1 MLIKLVII
9 FRTKNLNFYYMP
21 ILIKSAMKTR
31 KFVYLVTD
39 RNRSSIHVGMSS
51 DLMKTMSFYREM
63 PSLFFDSGQQLTR
76 LVYFEELNSE
86 SLALERFKFI
96 SKFTRIQK
104 DRLIRS
110 VNPDWID
117 LSIGLDFEQI
127 FVSGIQNVNTPL
139 LNLS

>member
-1 MLIKLVII
+1 
-9 FRTKNLNFYYMP
+9 MP
-21 ILIKSAMKTR
+21 ILIKTAMKTR

-51 DLMKTMSFYREM
+51 DLMKTMSFYRQM
-63 PSLFFDSGQQLTR
+63 PNLFFDSGQQLTR
-76 LVYFEELNSE
+76 LVYFEELSSE
-86 SLALERFKFI
+86 TLAMERFKII

-104 DRLIRS
+104 DRTIRS

-127 FVSGIQNVNTPL
+127 MITGIQTMNTNVR
-139 LNLS
+139 NLS

>member
-1 MLIKLVII
+1 
-9 FRTKNLNFYYMP
+9 MP
-21 ILIKSAMKTR
+21 IIIKTAMKTR

-51 DLMKTMSFYREM
+51 DLMKTMSFYRQM
-63 PSLFFDSGQQLTR
+63 PNLFFDSGQQLTR
-76 LVYFEELNSE
+76 LVYFEELSSE
-86 SLALERFKFI
+86 TLAMERFKII

-104 DRLIRS
+104 DRTIRS

-127 FVSGIQNVNTPL
+127 MITGIQTMNTNVR
-139 LNLS
+139 NLS